1 MNPVKKCVLT
11 ACVLLLALVL
21 ASCGSAAEKLE
32 PGTPV
37 PDEPYEAVDYN
48 LYPAPADG
56 FVGDVMPFV
65 TDNGTLELYYLFDS
79 NMHEQAYHPIYKLST
94 KDLSGYTDHGM
105 MLNYGSMFDPDPA
118 LGTGSVIQDPDGLYH
133 LFYTGHNDTGVGGM
147 GKECVMHAV
156 STDREHWEKIE
167 GVVFYRPEGYSGDDF
182 RDPEVFW
189 VEQDQCYW
197 LLIAAREDDLGGVV
211 LKYTSTDLEH
221 WELYGPIF
229 APMQQYMLE
238 CPDLFRMGDKWYLTY
253 SWDSVSYYAMSDS
266 IDGPFVAPR
275 NNTLDGKG
283 TMEGKGFIF
292 YGGKT
297 AEWHGNTYLCGWLG
311 RAGLYTDSGAYDWAG
326 SVMVHQLI
334 QNPDGTLAVKA
345 PDDLADYFNLDKI
358 VISSALEG
366 DVSIDRNNIALNAAE
381 GEYALADLGT
391 RPATMTLECDVTFD
405 EDGRAGFAFGDPNA
419 EEPYYT
425 ALCLD
430 ASWNMI
436 HYEGYELSTIAD
448 LEPVAGTKF
457 DFTEPGTHLVKLVC
471 ENEILVLYIDN
482 LRALSL
488 RVRNS
493 TDGAHL
499 CVFSYG
505 CSASFNNI
513 LMKIPG

>member
-1 MNPVKKCVLT
+1 MHETFSVVVVI
-11 ACVLLLALVL
+11 A
-21 ASCGSAAEKLE
+21 GSASLYSKRWSKKAQAGDVFFFNPFEVHGGGSLDQS
-32 PGTPV
+32 V
-37 PDEPYEAVDYN
+37 QYEV
-48 LYPAPADG
+48 LYPSRHL
-56 FVGDVMPFV
+56 V
-65 TDNGTLELYYLFDS
+65 TDC
-79 NMHEQAYHPIYKLST
+79 
-94 KDLSGYTDHGM
+94 LSGAGCRTSIPLFQTDVLRKCAATEAFIDVLSSATSGITQVET
-105 MLNYGSMFDPDPA
+105 A
-118 LGTGSVIQDPDGLYH
+118 LGTLLRSCSFESVSFPERSMTAVRAACDFIEERY
-133 LFYTGHNDTGVGGM
+133 
-147 GKECVMHAV
+147 MHAV

-253 SWDSVSYYAMSDS
+253 SWDCVTYYAMSDS

-457 DFTEPGTHLVKLVC
+457 DFTEPGTHHVKLVC